1 MSASAET
8 EFFGPFEIL
17 ERVGIGGMAT
27 VHRAI
32 ERGIAGFERVVAL
45 KRLLPHLAEDESFV
59 RAFVREAQLA
69 AILSHSNIVKIH
81 ELGRVGPS
89 YFISMEYIAGCD
101 LRQVLRRARRV
112 AGPPPPAVTVALIG
126 ELLDAL
132 DYAHSRTD
140 ARGQLLGLI
149 HRDISPSNLL
159 VDQTGHLKVIDFGI
173 ARAQTGQLA
182 TRTGRIKGKLSY
194 MAPEAL
200 TGPNLDN
207 RSDLFS
213 ASIIAHELLT
223 ARPLFAAA
231 SDFSTIE
238 RVQRMNP
245 VPPSSINPVCTP
257 GLDQIVL
264 RGLCKDPDRRWRT
277 AGEMRAALARLVES
291 HRLHCTSREVAAW
304 VQRAFSPVP
313 TADGSS
319 DELSEQVWGGSNPG
333 EAVPVVVEGVPDVS
347 ERLTMVPDAVVTFRA
362 PTVPARPSARTPA
375 GAHARATPR
384 PRTRTPA
391 AGLSVPSGDGEVR
404 PPRLPLP
411 AGGEPPVA
419 AGRARPLTSPEEW
432 AVGTSPAT
440 SRPERAALDAAPDP
454 STALLG
460 DDLARRMRP
469 SRAPVV
475 VLLLAI
481 AAVLGAIGW
490 VVSSRDHRGHR
501 AASAAALDTA
511 APGPS
516 RTEGAPPSDADTGGA
531 ASQAGVAAEP
541 RRDDSAPRDGG
552 KDRGLDRHWN
562 GDKDRDRDGDS
573 EGRHHHHHHH
583 HHHHDDDARTAVT
596 SDYSWRPAPGAAAAP
611 PSDSAHA
618 TSLLGHSLPSLPIQV
633 GAPPPAVRPRA
644 ADSDQPR
651 LVPPGSVHRTS
662 GSVPVL
668 HVHRDDTVP
677 RMLSAELCVDR
688 RGKVTS
694 VSILSPVPDEVRQP
708 LRRALLRWRYHPVHH
723 DGERIPACFVTTFRS
738 RTE

>member
-8 EFFGPFEIL
+8 EIFGPFEIL

-45 KRLLPHLAEDESFV
+45 KRLLSHLAEDESFV

-69 AILSHSNIVKIH
+69 ALLSHPNIVKIH
-81 ELGRVGPS
+81 ELGRVGAS
-89 YFISMEYIAGCD
+89 YFISMEYIGGCD
-101 LRQVLRRARRV
+101 LRQVLRQARRV
-112 AGPPPPAVTVALIG
+112 AGPPPIAVTVALIG

-132 DYAHSRTD
+132 DYAHSCTD
-140 ARGQLLGLI
+140 DRGRPLGLI

-159 VDQTGHLKVIDFGI
+159 VDGTGHLKVIDFGI

-200 TGPNLDN
+200 TGPNLDH

-213 ASIIAHELLT
+213 ASIIAHELVT

-245 VPPSSINPVCTP
+245 TPPSAINPTCPP

-264 RGLCKDPDRRWRT
+264 RGLCKDPDRRWRN
-277 AGEMRAALARLVES
+277 AGEMRAALARLVDS
-291 HRLHCTSREVAAW
+291 DRLHCTSREVARW

-313 TADGSS
+313 RPDVSG

-347 ERLTMVPDAVVTFRA
+347 ERLTMVPDALVTFRA
-362 PTVPARPSARTPA
+362 PTVPERPAARTPA
-375 GAHARATPR
+375 GARAGAPR
-384 PRTRTPA
+384 PAPRTPEPA
-391 AGLSVPSGDGEVR
+391 AQARPATGAPRAATAGLSVPSGDGGVR

-411 AGGEPPVA
+411 SGDQPAVP

-440 SRPERAALDAAPDP
+440 SRPPRSALDRDRPLAPPDR
-454 STALLG
+454 SIALLG
-460 DDLARRMRP
+460 DDVARRIRP

-490 VVSSRDHRGHR
+490 VVFDSRAERQPARPRRRPRHRRPRRFAHRGRAPGRGRASRNRGPARRRSGARQRARPRSPRRPPRARSPSQRRQARRRRLGRQRRPRPSPSSPPPPSSR
-501 AASAAALDTA
+501 
-511 APGPS
+511 
-516 RTEGAPPSDADTGGA
+516 
-531 ASQAGVAAEP
+531 
-541 RRDDSAPRDGG
+541 
-552 KDRGLDRHWN
+552 
-562 GDKDRDRDGDS
+562 
-573 EGRHHHHHHH
+573 
-583 HHHHDDDARTAVT
+583 AR
-596 SDYSWRPAPGAAAAP
+596 
-611 PSDSAHA
+611 
-618 TSLLGHSLPSLPIQV
+618 Q
-633 GAPPPAVRPRA
+633 
-644 ADSDQPR
+644 
-651 LVPPGSVHRTS
+651 
-662 GSVPVL
+662 
-668 HVHRDDTVP
+668 
-677 RMLSAELCVDR
+677 
-688 RGKVTS
+688 
-694 VSILSPVPDEVRQP
+694 
-708 LRRALLRWRYHPVHH
+708 
-723 DGERIPACFVTTFRS
+723 
-738 RTE
+738 